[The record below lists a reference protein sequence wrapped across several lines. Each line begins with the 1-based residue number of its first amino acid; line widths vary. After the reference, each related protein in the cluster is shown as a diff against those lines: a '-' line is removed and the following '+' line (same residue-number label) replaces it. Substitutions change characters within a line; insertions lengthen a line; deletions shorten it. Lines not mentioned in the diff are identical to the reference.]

1 MSKVAISGKRKTAI
15 AKVVLKDGEGNITVN
30 KKKLD
35 EYFKGHS
42 HIKHEVIK
50 PLILTDTRKKFDVIA
65 HVSGGG
71 LSGQG
76 QALRHGISRVLARIS
91 EDYRRILKK
100 EGLLTRDARIV
111 ERKKPGQPKARK
123 KFQYSKR

>member
-1 MSKVAISGKRKTAI
+1 MSRVAISGKRKTAI
-15 AKVVLKDGEGNITVN
+15 AKVVLKEGEGNIVVN
-30 KKKLD
+30 KKKFD
-35 EYFKGHS
+35 EYFRGHP

-50 PLILTDTRKKFDVIA
+50 PLILTDTRKKFDIVA

-76 QALRHGISRVLARIS
+76 QALRHGISRALALIS
-91 EDYRRILKK
+91 DDYKRILRQN
-100 EGLLTRDARIV
+100 GLLTRDARIV